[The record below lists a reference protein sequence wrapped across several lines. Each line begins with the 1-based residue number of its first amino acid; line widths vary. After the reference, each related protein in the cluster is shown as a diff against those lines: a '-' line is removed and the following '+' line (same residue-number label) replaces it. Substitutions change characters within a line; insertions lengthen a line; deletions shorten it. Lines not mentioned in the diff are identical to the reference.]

1 MVCYEASGSLSNVT
15 INNGSASQQTF
26 TISQVGVPHSVTIV
40 ALSSQLPSAAAT
52 NTSTVLTAEPPT
64 SLSAVHETPTSI
76 HVYWTTPT
84 GSITGYEITLQSGG
98 NSSSVLVSGGV
109 SDHTIDSGVSSDA
122 DYSVSMVSLNS
133 FARSPYT
140 GPVLAARGESLWSNG
155 TYMFWQLKWGCESFY
170 TMWQCYVRGMSVDG
184 VWDRG
189 MPYVWDTIL
198 CHAFF

>member
-1 MVCYEASGSLSNVT
+1 MGPPLHGYHSHWVCGLLRGQWQLEQCDHQQWQCLTANIHYLSR
-15 INNGSASQQTF
+15 
-26 TISQVGVPHSVTIV
+26 GVPHSVTVV

-109 SDHTIDSGVSSDA
+109 SDHMIDSGVSSDA

-133 FARSPYT
+133 FARSRYT
-140 GPVLAARGESLWSNG
+140 GPVLAARGESLWYNS
-155 TYMFWQLKWGCESFY
+155 TYMF
-170 TMWQCYVRGMSVDG
+170 
-184 VWDRG
+184 
-189 MPYVWDTIL
+189 
-198 CHAFF
+198 